1 VIRTP
6 FTELVGVEHPVVC
19 AGMGGGHTGGGLV
32 GHVSEAGGLHP
43 VLAAG
48 GFADGAGGSAR

>member
-1 VIRTP
+1 MGEMAT
-6 FTELVGVEHPVVC
+6 TVVVRQVVK
-19 AGMGGGHTGGGLV
+19 AV
-32 GHVSEAGGLHP
+32 APIP